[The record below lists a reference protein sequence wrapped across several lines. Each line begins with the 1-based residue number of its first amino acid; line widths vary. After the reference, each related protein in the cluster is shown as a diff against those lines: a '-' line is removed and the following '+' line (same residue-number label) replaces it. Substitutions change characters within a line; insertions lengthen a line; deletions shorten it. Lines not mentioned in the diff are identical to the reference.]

1 MGSTEEPNDCEQG
14 YPPFTACAQ
23 EPTLWLQFTSEDHRA
38 SPHQVLWIYVLCW
51 TMVSSSF
58 KTLLLMAGLFMASG
72 IAAQTEL
79 DERAQIDL
87 KDGITLT
94 RAPVFQFNL
103 RFRMQNRLGYTS
115 NNGEDLSVKSV
126 DARVRRM
133 RLRFDGYVVNDRL
146 RYYIQLNFARADLDQ
161 DAQGVVQPVRDAL
174 VYYHF
179 KKDLY
184 IGFGQGKLPGN
195 RQRVNSSG
203 NLQFPDRSIANG
215 AFTLDRDFGLFAYWT
230 IPVGG
235 QEFQMKGAIS
245 SGNGRNAAPDVGGMA
260 YTGRLEWL
268 PFGAFTNKGEYSEG
282 DLEFEPRPKLSIGS
296 AYSHNDRATR
306 TGGQL
311 GQDLYAL
318 TNINTLIVDMLL
330 KYNGYALSAEFFDRR
345 SPAPITTNAE
355 GQVRFVTTGRGL
367 NTQFSK
373 VLRSNYEVAGRYSLV
388 DPGSEVAGLTRR
400 TEEALFGSTKY
411 LKGHRV
417 KLQAYAGYRWQDGI
431 ASFDHAGNAWT
442 FLFQVEFGI

>member
-1 MGSTEEPNDCEQG
+1 M
-14 YPPFTACAQ
+14 
-23 EPTLWLQFTSEDHRA
+23 
-38 SPHQVLWIYVLCW
+38 YVLCT
-51 TMVSSSF
+51 TMLRNHF
-58 KTLLLMAGLFMASG
+58 KTFLLVAAQLFALDS
-72 IAAQTEL
+72 IAQTEL

-87 KDGITLT
+87 KDGISLT

-115 NNGEDLSVKSV
+115 YNGEDLSVKTV

-235 QEFQMKGAIS
+235 QEFQLKGAFS

-268 PFGAFTNKGEYSEG
+268 PFGAFTNKGDYSEG

-330 KYNGYALSAEFFDRR
+330 KYKGYAFSAEFFDRT
-345 SPAPITTNAE
+345 SPAPITTNTE
-355 GQVRFVTTGRGL
+355 GSVRFVTTGRGL

-373 VLRSNYEVAGRYSLV
+373 VLRSNYEFAGRYSLV

-431 ASFDHAGNAWT
+431 ASFDHEGNAWT